1 MKNHSLS
8 ATLLLCLLFAGLCAP
23 LGAAPPGGEW
33 GEYNRAEGVV
43 VADLAAVRWGPV
55 ANSMP
60 PIYTARLSLTVV
72 EALRGSYKKGAA
84 VQAHYSARQR
94 QRPALPQGR
103 YVVALSRARGGT
115 RAMSVRPAAKERV
128 ATARKA
134 TAVPVGWD
142 PNAKQPPRM
151 AGKGITMRVDPV
163 PPVKKIKWTNPDGD
177 GLYRVTVTNTTKEA
191 KPVPALLSA
200 GGRIL
205 WADSVSIV
213 CRGKTHRLPTA
224 TGKAGQATVLQPGQ
238 SVSGVLNAFLLEGI
252 EWPRGGYRVEFRFCL
267 GELAE
272 TESFYYLSRHHDR
285 VRAEAV
291 RLLKKGG

>member
-1 MKNHSLS
+1 VKSRCVFAAL
-8 ATLLLCLLFAGLCAP
+8 ALAVLLAGLCAP
-23 LGAAPPGGEW
+23 LDAAPRGGEW
-33 GEYNRAEGVV
+33 GEYNRAEGVI

-115 RAMSVRPAAKERV
+115 RAMSLRPAAKKRV
-128 ATARKA
+128 ATAREA

-142 PNAKQPPRM
+142 PDAKQPPRM
-151 AGKGITMRVDPV
+151 AGKGITMSVEPV
-163 PPVKKIKWTNPDGD
+163 PPARKIKWTNPDGD
-177 GLYRVTVTNTTKEA
+177 GSYRITVTNTAKEA

-213 CRGKTHRLPTA
+213 CQGKTRRLPTA
-224 TGKAGQATVLQPGQ
+224 TGKAGQAAVLQPGQ

-252 EWPRGGYRVEFRFCL
+252 QWPRGGYRVEFRFCL

-285 VRAEAV
+285 VRADAV